1 MRNYNLPDSLEN
13 DVYILQQEITKLSCL
28 LSATV
33 NSLDISQRK
42 KICKKYFQSAMSA
55 GLDPAD
61 CNDVDVPHSYVVSLL
76 QSLTKPQP

>member
-13 DVYILQQEITKLSCL
+13 DIYILQQEITKLSCL

-33 NSLDISQRK
+33 NSLDISSRK
-42 KICKKYFQSAMSA
+42 KICKQYFQNAISA

-61 CNDVDVPHSYVVSLL
+61 CNDVDVPRSYVVSLL
-76 QSLTKPQP
+76 QNLSKHQP